1 MISNARRLAATVL
14 AAGFLATACGSNDT
28 IVPLP
33 AADSSPEAATD
44 ATGAAPASGE
54 VAADIKDFLFAP
66 DALAVAVGTTITWTN
81 QDRFGHT
88 VTGGTPQDINSDFDL
103 ILGLTTDKDTTG
115 ETGSYTFETAGT
127 FEYFCR
133 YHPSMVGTVTVS

>member
-1 MISNARRLAATVL
+1 MISNARRLATTVL

-33 AADSSPEAATD
+33 AAD

-54 VAADIKDFLFAP
+54 VAAGIKDFLFAP
-66 DALAVAVGTTITWTN
+66 DAIAVTVGTTITWTN

-115 ETGSYTFETAGT
+115 ETGSYTFETSGT

-133 YHPSMVGTVTVS
+133 YHPSMVGTVTVN